1 MYMMANTCLLWLKA
15 GYMLHSVHRRRTM
28 QGTQETLCF
37 VLLIL
42 VFVHVRAPPPARIIN
57 GEDAAPGSHPHQ
69 VALHWDRN
77 AYYGISGQDWRF
89 VCGGSVI
96 GVRVILTAAHCVDF
110 APDNQF
116 RVVINDHV
124 RNVDEG
130 AEQIIGVD
138 KIILHEQY
146 VGGLDYTRSAY
157 PNDIAILVLAA
168 DVGDTSTIIPLDDG
182 SSGDRVDEKCVISG
196 WGRNDTD
203 GDLPLTLQEREMTV
217 LAEFVCTLY
226 WGSSVFAG
234 HICVYDG
241 SNSTTGGS
249 ACNGDSGGPLVCGGR
264 LAGVTSW
271 GIDGCRLADTGE
283 FLPSV
288 YARVT
293 YYLPWIEITLKRF
306 TSGRG

>member
-42 VFVHVRAPPPARIIN
+42 VFVHVR
-57 GEDAAPGSHPHQ
+57 DAAPGSHPHQ

-110 APDNQF
+110 A
-116 RVVINDHV
+116 
-124 RNVDEG
+124 
-130 AEQIIGVD
+130 
-138 KIILHEQY
+138 
-146 VGGLDYTRSAY
+146 SAY